1 MTDRDGFSSDDL
13 IKKAREEARAGERE
27 SQSSEPAASRSE
39 ARTPSRPPPMPHDM
53 ERADFE
59 ETLIDGGI
67 SLESDPSPFGFE
79 RDEASDEIEPTSRPS
94 PITSAGR
101 RTGLSLAIAA
111 VIVGIGAA
119 IVVGGVLEDSSTDAD
134 SFGVG
139 SCFDDP
145 GDTVVSDIATVD
157 CGSPHDFEMIGS
169 VKLQSEEYP
178 GEDEIWSAAIGECT
192 DLFEDYVG
200 APYATSI
207 WYLHAFTPTSEG
219 WELGDRVANCLVFQ
233 FDTDDSILAV
243 TGTAQGDGR

>member
-1 MTDRDGFSSDDL
+1 
-13 IKKAREEARAGERE
+13 
-27 SQSSEPAASRSE
+27 
-39 ARTPSRPPPMPHDM
+39 MPHDI

-59 ETLIDGGI
+59 QTLIDDAI
-67 SLESDPSPFGFE
+67 SLETEPSPFGFE
-79 RDEASDEIEPTSRPS
+79 RDEASGDIEAPTRPS
-94 PITSAGR
+94 PIASAGR
-101 RTGLSLAIAA
+101 RTGLTLAIAA

-119 IVVGGVLEDSSTDAD
+119 IFVGGLLDDSSSDD
-134 SFGVG
+134 GPFGVG

-145 GDTVVSDIATVD
+145 GDALVADVPTVD
-157 CGSPHDFEMIGS
+157 CTAPHDFEMIGS
-169 VKLQSEEYP
+169 VKVQAEEYP
-178 GEDEIWSAAIGECT
+178 GEDEIWNTAIAECT